1 MTNYIQQK
9 TLYRPQI
16 RQRVANTLGLVV
28 VIPVYDEPFLLRTLM
43 NLQKCDLPKC
53 AVEILIIVNNGK
65 HVSEAILERN
75 RATYLQVMDW
85 SKANFK
91 PLLKFHVL
99 FHDELPKFFASRN
112 VALKIGMDEAVF
124 RLEKAKSKRGI
135 IVTLDADFRVE
146 KNYFVELEKHFRRR
160 KVPRICRT
168 EFAFPL
174 IGIDF
179 EDKVYEAAIQYEL
192 HLRYLEIAYVSA
204 GFQAPLDN
212 LPTSIA
218 VAADIYQKRGGWSS
232 ALGNSDLL
240 QDVFVLD
247 KTVVSP
253 SPRVTNCQ
261 SEGTGAAIKSI
272 IKNKGIA
279 LTYHPNCF
287 TDLKVFFDK
296 HGKLNEIILGNSQ
309 DYPVALF
316 DYFKSIEF
324 EDCQLNEE
332 TFLEYF
338 EKGHLE
344 KFLVFAHD
352 TFYEKIDILEALN
365 LFFRDVGELSGQDWL
380 LWLRKG

>member
-53 AVEILIIVNNGK
+53 AVEVLIIVNNGK
-65 HVSEAILERN
+65 HVSEKILERN
-75 RATYLQVMDW
+75 RATYLQAMDW

-99 FHDELPKFFASRN
+99 FQDELPKFFAMRN

-135 IVTLDADFRVE
+135 IVNLDADFRVE
-146 KNYFVELEKHFRRR
+146 KNYFVELEKYFRRR
-160 KVPRICRT
+160 KMPRICRT

-174 IGIDF
+174 TGIDF
-179 EDKVYEAAIQYEL
+179 EDKVYEAALQYEL
-192 HLRYLEIAYVSA
+192 HLRYLEKVYVFA
-204 GFQAPLDN
+204 GFQPNLSH

-218 VAADIYQKRGGWSS
+218 VDAELYQKRGGWSS

-261 SEGTGAAIKSI
+261 VNGTGAAIKSI
-272 IKNKGIA
+272 VKNKGIA
-279 LTYHPNCF
+279 LTYHWDCF
-287 TDLKVFFDK
+287 VDLKAFFDK
-296 HGKLNEIILGNSQ
+296 NGKNKEIILDELEDSSE
-309 DYPVALF
+309 AIF
-316 DYFKSIEF
+316 AYFKSIEF

-332 TFLEYF
+332 SFLEYF
-338 EKGHLE
+338 EKTHLE
-344 KFLVFAHD
+344 KYLEFAHG
-352 TFYEKIDILEALN
+352 TFYQRVEVLVALDA
-365 LFFRDVGELSGQDWL
+365 FFSDVGELSGRDWL
-380 LWLRKG
+380 LWLRG

>member
-1 MTNYIQQK
+1 
-9 TLYRPQI
+9 
-16 RQRVANTLGLVV
+16 
-28 VIPVYDEPFLLRTLM
+28 M

-53 AVEILIIVNNGK
+53 AVEVLIIVNNGK
-65 HVSEAILERN
+65 HVSEKILERN
-75 RATYLQVMDW
+75 RATYLQIMDW

-91 PLLKFHVL
+91 PLLKFHTL

-146 KNYFVELEKHFRRR
+146 KNYFVELEKHFKRR

-168 EFAFPL
+168 EFAFSL
-174 IGIDF
+174 TGIDF

-192 HLRYLEIAYVSA
+192 HLRYLEKAFVFA
-204 GFQAPLDN
+204 GFKPDLND

-218 VAADIYQKRGGWSS
+218 VDAETYQKRGGWSS

-240 QDVFVLD
+240 QGVFVLD

-253 SPRVTNCQ
+253 SPRVTDCQ
-261 SEGTGAAIKSI
+261 AEGTGATIKAIV
-272 IKNKGIA
+272 KNKGVA
-279 LTYHPNCF
+279 LTYHRNCF
-287 TDLKVFFDK
+287 ADLKAFFDK
-296 HGKLNEIILGNSQ
+296 SGSLNEIILGSLQ
-309 DYPVALF
+309 DCPMALS

-324 EDCQLNEE
+324 EDCQLNDE

-338 EKGHLE
+338 EKRHLE

-352 TFYEKIDILEALN
+352 GFYEKIDVLVALG
-365 LFFRDVGELSGQDWL
+365 LFFRDVGELSGRDWL
-380 LWLRKG
+380 LWLRG